1 VDLVHQVVKHVQ
13 LVEVEVELLRLVQ
26 ILVEVVDQELEEYL
40 QLVEVVQVLQTTLQ
54 DQHFHTLEVV
64 EEV

>member
-1 VDLVHQVVKHVQ
+1 VDLVHQVLKHVQ
-13 LVEVEVELLRLVQ
+13 LVVVEVELLRLVQ

-54 DQHFHTLEVV
+54 GQHFHTLEVV